1 MIRKKVLTAILA
13 IALCM
18 GMAAPA
24 YAVYDPMKA
33 MMEASRR
40 AVAAAIKAGTIPADA
55 TIYDCAYSTDANG
68 VSIVVQY
75 RDKDG
80 NWIDVVTGKPAAVP
94 KSTAPAK
101 SDGKLTEEQL
111 AEYAE
116 EVFQLVNEAREEEG
130 LPALE
135 RDDTLDAAA
144 NVRAGEYA
152 SIKSIRVNGKAHTR
166 LDGSKF
172 TTVLDEMDIDWSG
185 GASENSSARRNT
197 PEEVMTAWLA
207 SDGHRANILRENR
220 THIGIGI
227 RQDAGGRLYWI
238 QLFTTPA

>member
-1 MIRKKVLTAILA
+1 VT
-13 IALCM
+13 
-18 GMAAPA
+18 
-24 YAVYDPMKA
+24 
-33 MMEASRR
+33 
-40 AVAAAIKAGTIPADA
+40 
-55 TIYDCAYSTDANG
+55 
-68 VSIVVQY
+68 IVVQY
-75 RDKDG
+75 KDKDG
-80 NWIDVVTGKPAAVP
+80 NWIDVSTGKPAAVP
-94 KSTAPAK
+94 KSSPTSSK
-101 SDGKLTEEQL
+101 ELLTEEEL

-135 RDDTLDAAA
+135 RDDALDAAA

-185 GASENSSARRNT
+185 GVSENSSARRNT
-197 PEEVMTAWLA
+197 PEEVMTAWLE

-227 RQDAGGRLYWI
+227 GQNAGGRLYWI

>member
-1 MIRKKVLTAILA
+1 ME
-13 IALCM
+13 
-18 GMAAPA
+18 
-24 YAVYDPMKA
+24 A

-68 VSIVVQY
+68 VTIVVQY
-75 RDKDG
+75 KDKDG
-80 NWIDVVTGKPAAVP
+80 NWIDVSTGKPAAVP
-94 KSTAPAK
+94 KSSPSSSK
-101 SDGKLTEEQL
+101 ELLTEEQL

-135 RDDTLDAAA
+135 RDDALDAAA

-185 GASENSSARRNT
+185 GASENSSARRKT
-197 PEEVMTAWLA
+197 PEEVMAAWLD